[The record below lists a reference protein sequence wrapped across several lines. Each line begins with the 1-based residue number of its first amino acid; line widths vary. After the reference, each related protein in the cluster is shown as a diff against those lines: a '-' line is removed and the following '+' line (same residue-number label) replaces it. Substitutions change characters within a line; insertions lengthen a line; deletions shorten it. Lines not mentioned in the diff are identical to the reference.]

1 MHKIR
6 YLMLTL
12 FLISPILSLLIFNT
26 HSYRG
31 SMASIQERKK
41 NGKPSY
47 TAKIRLKGHQPVFQ
61 TFTRKTDA
69 VRWANQTEAAIIEGR
84 FFKTAESQKHTLSDL
99 IDRYIRDVLPRKAKV
114 YVEYASQ
121 LKWWEEQ
128 IGDVRLSDLSTA
140 LISEKRDLLS
150 RTITNRKKQMSPA
163 RVNRYMAALSTALNT
178 SIREWEWL
186 EDNPMRK
193 ISKLKEPR
201 GRVRYLTDEERDRLL
216 DACESVNK
224 NLYLAVVLALSTGAR
239 QQEIW
244 NLRWSNVNFETR
256 FITFTETKND
266 ELRSVPLENLAH
278 ELLLEHSKIKKID
291 SDLVFPSKKNPAVSY
306 DFRNP
311 WKKAL
316 VVAEVEDFRWHDL
329 RHSCASFL
337 AINGVPMRT
346 IAEILGHK
354 TLSMVQRYTHLS
366 TEHLK
371 EAVSDMN
378 QKMFGSRS

>member
-1 MHKIR
+1 
-6 YLMLTL
+6 
-12 FLISPILSLLIFNT
+12 
-26 HSYRG
+26 
-31 SMASIQERKK
+31 MASIQERKK

-69 VRWANQTEAAIIEGR
+69 VRWASQTEAAITEGR

-99 IDRYIRDVLPRKAKV
+99 IQRYIRDVLPRKAKV

-128 IGDVRLSDLSTA
+128 IGDVRLSDLSTS

-150 RTITNRKKQMSPA
+150 RTITNRKKPMSPA
-163 RVNRYMAALSTALNT
+163 RVNRYMAALSTALST
-178 SIREWEWL
+178 SIREWEWM
-186 EDNPMRK
+186 EENPMRK

-201 GRVRYLTDEERDRLL
+201 GRVRYLNNEEKERLL
-216 DACESVNK
+216 VVCKSVNK
-224 NLYLAVVLALSTGAR
+224 RLYLAVVLALSTGAR

-244 NLRWSNVNFETR
+244 DLRWSNVNFETG
-256 FITFTETKND
+256 FITFTETKN
-266 ELRSVPLENLAH
+266 EEFRSVPLVALAH
-278 ELLLEHSKIKKID
+278 ELLFEYSKSKRID
-291 SDLVFPSKKNPAVSY
+291 SDLVFPSNKNAAVSY

-316 VVAEVEDFRWHDL
+316 VIAEVEDFRWHDL
-329 RHSCASFL
+329 RHSCASYL
-337 AINGVPMRT
+337 AMNGAPMRT

-378 QKMFGSRS
+378 HKMFGGRS

>member
-1 MHKIR
+1 
-6 YLMLTL
+6 MLTL
-12 FLISPILSLLIFNT
+12 ILISPILSLLIFNT

-69 VRWANQTEAAIIEGR
+69 VRWANQTEAAITEGR

-99 IDRYIRDVLPRKAKV
+99 IQRYIRDVLPRKAKV
-114 YVEYASQ
+114 FVEYASQ

-128 IGDVRLSDLSTA
+128 IGDVRLSELSTS
-140 LISEKRDLLS
+140 LISEQRDLLS
-150 RTITNRKKQMSPA
+150 RTITNRKKEMSNA

-178 SIREWEWL
+178 AIREWEWMD
-186 EDNPMRK
+186 DNPMRK

-201 GRVRYLTDEERDRLL
+201 GRVRYLSDEERERLL
-216 DACESVNK
+216 DACKDSANT
-224 NLYLAVVLALSTGAR
+224 NLYLIVVLALSTGAR

-244 NLRWSNVNFETR
+244 DLRWSDVNLIKGL
-256 FITFTETKND
+256 ITFSETKND
-266 ELRSVPLENLAH
+266 EFRSVPLKGHPLK
-278 ELLLEHSKIKKID
+278 LLLEHSRIRRED
-291 SDLVFPSKKNPAVSY
+291 SDIVFPSKKNPSVSY

-316 VVAEVEDFRWHDL
+316 LVAEVEDFRWHDL
-329 RHSCASFL
+329 RHSCASYL
-337 AINGVPMRT
+337 AMNGQPIRT

-354 TLSMVQRYTHLS
+354 TLSMVQRYTHLNA
-366 TEHLK
+366 EHLS
-371 EAVSDMN
+371 EAISDLDK
-378 QKMFGSRS
+378 KMFGSRS

>member
-1 MHKIR
+1 
-6 YLMLTL
+6 MLTL
-12 FLISPILSLLIFNT
+12 ILVSPILSLLILNT
-26 HSYRG
+26 HSYGG

-69 VRWANQTEAAIIEGR
+69 VRWASQTEAAITEGR
-84 FFKTAESQKHTLSDL
+84 FFKKAESQKHTLSDL
-99 IDRYIRDVLPRKAKV
+99 IQRYIRDVLPRKAKV

-140 LISEKRDLLS
+140 LISEKRDHLS

-201 GRVRYLTDEERDRLL
+201 GRVRYLTDLERDRLL

-244 NLRWSNVNFETR
+244 DLRWSDINFEKGLM
-256 FITFTETKND
+256 TFTQTKND

-278 ELLLEHSKIKKID
+278 ELLLKHSKIKKID

-337 AINGVPMRT
+337 AINGVPMRS

>member
-1 MHKIR
+1 
-6 YLMLTL
+6 
-12 FLISPILSLLIFNT
+12 
-26 HSYRG
+26 
-31 SMASIQERKK
+31 MASIQERKK
-41 NGKPSY
+41 FGKPSY

-69 VRWANQTEAAIIEGR
+69 VRWANQTEAAITEGR

-128 IGDVRLSDLSTA
+128 IGDVRLSDLSTS

-178 SIREWEWL
+178 SIREWEWM

-201 GRVRYLTDEERDRLL
+201 GRVRYLKNEEKERLL
-216 DACESVNK
+216 VACNSVN
-224 NLYLAVVLALSTGAR
+224 NHLYLAVVLALSTGAR

-244 NLRWSNVNFETR
+244 GLLWSDVNFEKG

-266 ELRSVPLENLAH
+266 EFRSVPLVGLGR
-278 ELLLEHSKIKKID
+278 ELLLEHSRIRRID

-329 RHSCASFL
+329 RHSCASYL
-337 AINGVPMRT
+337 AMNGVPMLT

-366 TEHLK
+366 KEHLT
-371 EAVSDMN
+371 EAISDMDR
-378 QKMFGSRS
+378 KIFP

>member
-1 MHKIR
+1 
-6 YLMLTL
+6 MLTL
-12 FLISPILSLLIFNT
+12 ILISPILSLLIFNT

-69 VRWANQTEAAIIEGR
+69 VRWANQTEAAITEGR

-99 IDRYIRDVLPRKAKV
+99 IQRYIRDVLPRKAKV
-114 YVEYASQ
+114 FVEYASQ

-128 IGDVRLSDLSTA
+128 IGDVRLSELSTS
-140 LISEKRDLLS
+140 LISEQRDLLS
-150 RTITNRKKQMSPA
+150 RTITNRKKPMSPA

-178 SIREWEWL
+178 SIREWEWM

-201 GRVRYLTDEERDRLL
+201 GRVRYLSDEERERLL
-216 DACESVNK
+216 DACKDSANT
-224 NLYLAVVLALSTGAR
+224 NLYLIVVLALSTGAR

-244 NLRWSNVNFETR
+244 DLRWSDVNLIKGL
-256 FITFTETKND
+256 ITFSETKND
-266 ELRSVPLENLAH
+266 EFRSVPLKGHPLK
-278 ELLLEHSKIKKID
+278 LLLEHSRIRRDD
-291 SDLVFPSKKNPAVSY
+291 SDIVFPSKKNPAVSY

-329 RHSCASFL
+329 RHSCASYL
-337 AINGVPMRT
+337 AMNGVQMRT

-354 TLSMVQRYTHLS
+354 TLSMVQRYTHLNA
-366 TEHLK
+366 EHLSD
-371 EAVSDMN
+371 AISDMN
-378 QKMFGSRS
+378 NKMFGNRS

>member
-1 MHKIR
+1 
-6 YLMLTL
+6 MLTL

-69 VRWANQTEAAIIEGR
+69 VRWASQTEAAITEGR

-99 IDRYIRDVLPRKAKV
+99 IQRYIRDVLPRKAKV
-114 YVEYASQ
+114 FVEYASQ

-128 IGDVRLSDLSTA
+128 IGDVRLSELSTS

-178 SIREWEWL
+178 SIREWEWM

-201 GRVRYLTDEERDRLL
+201 GRVRYLKNEEKERLL
-216 DACESVNK
+216 VACNSVN
-224 NLYLAVVLALSTGAR
+224 NHLYLAVVLALSTGAR

-244 NLRWSNVNFETR
+244 GLRWSEVHLDR
-256 FITFTETKND
+256 GLITFTETKND
-266 ELRSVPLENLAH
+266 EFRSVPLEGHAR
-278 ELLLEHSKIKKID
+278 ELLLGHSKIRRID
-291 SDLVFPSKKNPAVSY
+291 SDLVFPSKKNPAVRH
-306 DFRNP
+306 DFRDP
-311 WKKAL
+311 WNKAL

-329 RHSCASFL
+329 RHSCASYL
-337 AINGVPMRT
+337 AMNGVPMLT

-354 TLSMVQRYTHLS
+354 TLSMVQRYTHLNA
-366 TEHLK
+366 EHLT
-371 EAVSDMN
+371 EAISDMN
-378 QKMFGSRS
+378 RKLFGNRS